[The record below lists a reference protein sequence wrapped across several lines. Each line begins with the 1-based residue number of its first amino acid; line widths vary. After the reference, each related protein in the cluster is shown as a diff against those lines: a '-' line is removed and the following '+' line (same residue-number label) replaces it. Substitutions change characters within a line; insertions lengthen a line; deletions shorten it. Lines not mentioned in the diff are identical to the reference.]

1 MRQTES
7 DNFHIIKKKNSLA
20 HSLHLKLHGQKT
32 FLLRDCNY
40 GI

>member
-1 MRQTES
+1 MRQT
-7 DNFHIIKKKNSLA
+7 NKKNSLA

-32 FLLRDCNY
+32 FLLHDCNY

>member
-7 DNFHIIKKKNSLA
+7 DNFHIIKKNSLA
-20 HSLHLKLHGQKT
+20 QSLHLKLHGQKT